1 MPSTDN
7 DRLFCQPVLVAALL
21 PHYFSTLAAF
31 VAFQCPHSGRALG
44 QFPVRLDKMESAE
57 ITWQVEN
64 GQQLPFCCLLIVSV
78 LSPSLALL
86 PDFQFLS
93 LLLFASACFCFL
105 FCPSSFS
112 LIGRHQLRPL
122 LPGWHFKFIIDSLS
136 IAHTHTETPLAC
148 AQCTTCF
155 SRFSFLFSPDPS
167 FSSLYSRQCLALFQL
182 MHRTNWLMMK
192 HDFAAAADADADASQ
207 LYFSFSTT
215 FLCMTIEH
223 RTLLY
228 PHIHQTSSH
237 CRLYFNH
244 INSFV
249 FAFFHSISEPSWL
262 LPSLKFAD
270 TTKYAIYLFN
280 IFGNLFN

>member
-136 IAHTHTETPLAC
+136 IAHTHTQRRHLLVHNALLV
-148 AQCTTCF
+148 F
-155 SRFSFLFSPDPS
+155 LVFLFP
-167 FSSLYSRQCLALFQL
+167 
-182 MHRTNWLMMK
+182 
-192 HDFAAAADADADASQ
+192 
-207 LYFSFSTT
+207 
-215 FLCMTIEH
+215 FL
-223 RTLLY
+223 RTL
-228 PHIHQTSSH
+228 HSAH
-237 CRLYFNH
+237 CTVD
-244 INSFV
+244 S
-249 FAFFHSISEPSWL
+249 AL
-262 LPSLKFAD
+262 LCLS
-270 TTKYAIYLFN
+270 
-280 IFGNLFN
+280 